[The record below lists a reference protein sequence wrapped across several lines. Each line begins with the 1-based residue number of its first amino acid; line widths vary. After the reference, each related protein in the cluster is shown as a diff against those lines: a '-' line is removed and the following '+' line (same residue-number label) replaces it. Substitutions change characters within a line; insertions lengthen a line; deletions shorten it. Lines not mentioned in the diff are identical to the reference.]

1 MNVRERLGAL
11 LRDIRTDLCA
21 CQQLENLLLEQ
32 QRLLSRQEGQALTD
46 LGQSI
51 LSHIDGIRQ
60 RAGDRAGHLQALGL
74 PAGTEGIAILATKLP
89 DSIRGPLL
97 RDWEALEKALSRCKT
112 LNERNG
118 ELLASHRAALATLTG
133 QPLNQYG
140 HESG

>member
-51 LSHIDGIRQ
+51 LSHIDGNPAAGRRSG
-60 RAGDRAGHLQALGL
+60 RASAGSG
-74 PAGTEGIAILATKLP
+74 PAC
-89 DSIRGPLL
+89 R
-97 RDWEALEKALSRCKT
+97 
-112 LNERNG
+112 
-118 ELLASHRAALATLTG
+118 H
-133 QPLNQYG
+133 
-140 HESG
+140 